1 MIEYPNPVKDDYR
14 VGRVTKTH
22 PDKSGLVRTVTVT
35 FRKRDVRE
43 DPVKYKTKPLTEEIM
58 AVQRLCLL
66 VPVAEQNAVS
76 D

>member
-58 AVQRLCLL
+58 AVQRFCLL